1 MGTVLKNMSITM
13 GQNSGISE
21 NHIIIKLNVTKN
33 FREERIE
40 GKRAVCLQ
48 RYEGFSVGKVN
59 TFSEVF

>member
-1 MGTVLKNMSITM
+1 M

-21 NHIIIKLNVTKN
+21 NHIIIIKLNVTKN

-40 GKRAVCLQ
+40 GKRVVCFQ
-48 RYEGFSVGKVN
+48 TYEGFSVGKGN